1 MIGEGCHFIDTF
13 AFLIG
18 ERPVQVMAAATWT
31 ENVETVGE
39 DTATVTVSYA
49 DGSLATLAYVANGSD
64 RVPKEHCE
72 VSAEGKTAFSRT
84 SSASTSIPR
93 IRDEALAT
101 TEARVTMRSWRTS
114 STWSVVAPSPSS
126 AWTLVETT
134 LVTFAAVESMR
145 TRTAVAL

>member
-1 MIGEGCHFIDTF
+1 MKGCHFIDTF

-72 VSAEGKTAFSRT
+72 VSAEGKTAVLSNFKRLDLYTQGSATKRSYNGGQGSR
-84 SSASTSIPR
+84 
-93 IRDEALAT
+93 
-101 TEARVTMRSWRTS
+101 
-114 STWSVVAPSPSS
+114 
-126 AWTLVETT
+126 
-134 LVTFAAVESMR
+134 
-145 TRTAVAL
+145 